1 MSAFNLIPIPR
12 QEART
17 RRRLIRAWIAAT
29 TLSAAG
35 VGAVTLVTIANAGVE
50 TSAANELVS
59 AAQQQVEQARG
70 REQGLRTRAL
80 STKRA
85 VQAAQAVGKPP
96 NWNILLALLAK
107 ARGPEVENRVLKIEM
122 PEDAVPETVKVE
134 VSGEAASQAA
144 VSNYVLSLEASEL
157 FANVSLGRSDLQESG
172 RVGFQLTGTILGLAP
187 TAPET
192 TAGSATASK
201 PATGVATGQE
211 IPR

>member
-12 QEART
+12 QEARL

-29 TLSAAG
+29 TLSAVG
-35 VGAVTLVTIANAGVE
+35 VGAITLVTIANAGVE
-50 TSAANELVS
+50 TSAASEIVS

-70 REQGLRTRAL
+70 REQGLRARAL
-80 STKRA
+80 ATKRA

-107 ARGPEVENRVLKIEM
+107 ARGPEVENRVLTIEM
-122 PEDAVPETVKVE
+122 PEDALPETVKVE
-134 VSGEAASQAA
+134 VTGEAASQAA
-144 VSNYVLSLEASEL
+144 VSNYVLALEASEL
-157 FANVSLGRSDLQESG
+157 FANVSLGRSDLQETG

-187 TAPET
+187 TAPEAPAALSKT
-192 TAGSATASK
+192 PQPAAG
-201 PATGVATGQE
+201 VVTGQE